1 MAMTA
6 WAAKFCH
13 SSICLSVK
21 GKTSVLGF
29 GFAGINPVI
38 GTICLGIGIGA
49 EIDLMTFLVG
59 RYFGLRQFGTLYGVM
74 FAIAILGNAAGS
86 NLLGWS
92 FQIFKSYS
100 PALILF
106 EALLVVA
113 CACFLGLG
121 PYPLPRA
128 CA

>member
-1 MAMTA
+1 
-6 WAAKFCH
+6 
-13 SSICLSVK
+13 
-21 GKTSVLGF
+21 
-29 GFAGINPVI
+29 
-38 GTICLGIGIGA
+38 
-49 EIDLMTFLVG
+49 MTFLVG

-92 FQIFKSYS
+92 FQVFKSYS

-121 PYPLPRA
+121 PYRYSAPAREVRFDAPDVGSNPA
-128 CA
+128 

>member
-1 MAMTA
+1 
-6 WAAKFCH
+6 
-13 SSICLSVK
+13 
-21 GKTSVLGF
+21 
-29 GFAGINPVI
+29 
-38 GTICLGIGIGA
+38 
-49 EIDLMTFLVG
+49 
-59 RYFGLRQFGTLYGVM
+59 M

-92 FQIFKSYS
+92 FQVFKSYS

-121 PYPLPRA
+121 PYRYPAPAREVTFVA
-128 CA
+128 PEVESNPA